1 MGSFMNPNDVLP
13 QIIKLVYAREFDAAM
28 QLYADD
34 CVMIEKPNV
43 VLKGKDAIRR
53 SLQAMVDSGN
63 VLSVQMQDAVMVGDI
78 AYSISDWQ
86 MTKNGVTVAAGKATD
101 LLRRTSDGK
110 WLMVLDNPFGAE
122 ALKSIAAT

>member
-1 MGSFMNPNDVLP
+1 MTPNEVLP
-13 QIIKLVYAREFDAAM
+13 AIVKLVYAGAFDEAM

-43 VLKGKDAIRR
+43 VLKGKDAIRQ
-53 SLQAMVDSGN
+53 SLQTMVDSGN
-63 VLSVQMQDAVMVGDI
+63 VLSVQMQDAVIVGDI

-86 MTKNGVTVAAGKATD
+86 MTKNGVTISVGKATD

-110 WLMVLDNPFGAE
+110 WLMVLDNPFGAS
-122 ALKSIAAT
+122 ALTPTVAS

>member
-1 MGSFMNPNDVLP
+1 MNPSDVLP
-13 QIIKLVYAREFDAAM
+13 KIVKLVYAGAFDEAM

-53 SLQAMVDSGN
+53 SLRAMVDSGN
-63 VLSVQMQDAVMVGDI
+63 VLSVQMQDAVIVGDI
-78 AYSISDWQ
+78 AYSISNWQ
-86 MTKNGVTVAAGKATD
+86 ITKNGATIAVGKATD

-110 WLMVLDNPFGAE
+110 WLMVLDNPFGAS
-122 ALKSIAAT
+122 ALTPTTPS

>member
-1 MGSFMNPNDVLP
+1 MTPNEVLP
-13 QIIKLVYAREFDAAM
+13 KIVKLVYAGAFDEAM

-43 VLKGKDAIRR
+43 VLKGKNAIRQ
-53 SLQAMVDSGN
+53 SLQTMVDSGN
-63 VLSVQMQDAVMVGDI
+63 VLSVQMQDAVVVGDI

-86 MTKNGVTVAAGKATD
+86 MTKNGVTIAVGKATD

-110 WLMVLDNPFGAE
+110 WLMVLDNPFGAS
-122 ALKSIAAT
+122 ALTLTVAS

>member
-1 MGSFMNPNDVLP
+1 MNPNEVLP
-13 QIIKLVYAREFDAAM
+13 KIVKLVYAGAFDEAM

-43 VLKGKDAIRR
+43 VLKGKDAIRQ
-53 SLQAMVDSGN
+53 SLQTMVDSGN
-63 VLSVQMQDAVMVGDI
+63 VLSVQMQDAVIVGDI

-86 MTKNGVTVAAGKATD
+86 MTKNGVTISVGKATD

-110 WLMVLDNPFGAE
+110 WLMVLDNPFGAS
-122 ALKSIAAT
+122 ALTPTVAS

>member
-1 MGSFMNPNDVLP
+1 MNPNEVLP
-13 QIIKLVYAREFDAAM
+13 KIVKLVYARAFDEAM

-63 VLSVQMQDAVMVGDI
+63 VLSVQMQEAVVTGDI

-86 MTKNGVTVAAGKATD
+86 ITKNGVTIAEGKATD
-101 LLRRTSDGK
+101 VLRETQDGR

-122 ALKSIAAT
+122 ALSSVAAT